1 MRFEMTAVA
10 ALLAATTA
18 SAFAA
23 DAERWLREVERQQS
37 DFNVKR

>member
-1 MRFEMTAVA
+1 MRFEMTVVA
-10 ALLAATTA
+10 ALLAATA

-23 DAERWLREVERQQS
+23 DAERWLHEVERQQS